1 MCHAKRWLQFI
12 RSICQYHLRGSFV
25 TPQMLGTVPFIIYK
39 FVFNGYNIDG
49 SEELIFRSVGPNFD
63 HL

>member
-25 TPQMLGTVPFIIYK
+25 TPQMLGTVPFINYK
-39 FVFNGYNIDG
+39 FVFNGLLNIILMD
-49 SEELIFRSVGPNFD
+49 LRN
-63 HL
+63 